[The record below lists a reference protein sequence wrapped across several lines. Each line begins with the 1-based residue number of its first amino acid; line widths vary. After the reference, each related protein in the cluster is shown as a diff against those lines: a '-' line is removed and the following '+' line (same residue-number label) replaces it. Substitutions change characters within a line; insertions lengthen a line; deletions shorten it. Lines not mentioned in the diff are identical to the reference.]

1 MDQIVQAPIE
11 KHAAPPV
18 VPEEKAPTIN
28 RRRWENFKR
37 HRRGYWSMW
46 IFMILFVLSL
56 FAELIANNK
65 PFLVSYDGKWH
76 YPIFQFYPETA
87 FGGEFETEANYR
99 DPEVQRLIKEKN
111 GYVLWPLI
119 PFHHSTINY
128 DVPTPAPS
136 KPTWMYTEDECKAA
150 AAKKGAAGC
159 SGLDQNWLGTDTA
172 ARDVT
177 ARMIYGFR
185 ISVIFGLTLTI
196 LSSIIGIA
204 AGAVQGYFGG
214 WVDLLFQRF
223 IEIWTSIPT
232 LYVLLIVAAVL
243 PQGFWVLLGI
253 LLLFSW
259 TSLVGVVRAEF
270 LRTRNFEYVQ
280 AARALGVSNS
290 VLMYR
295 HILPNAMIS
304 TLTFMPFIL
313 SGSVMTLTALDYLG
327 YGLPPGSPSLG
338 ELLNQGRNNLQA
350 PWLGIV
356 GFFTVAI
363 LLTLLIFIGEAI
375 RDAFD
380 PRKTF
385 A

>member
-1 MDQIVQAPIE
+1 MDQIVQVPLE
-11 KHAAPPV
+11 KHAAPPA
-18 VPEEKAPTIN
+18 VPEEKVPTIN

-177 ARMIYGFR
+177 AR
-185 ISVIFGLTLTI
+185 
-196 LSSIIGIA
+196 
-204 AGAVQGYFGG
+204 
-214 WVDLLFQRF
+214 
-223 IEIWTSIPT
+223 
-232 LYVLLIVAAVL
+232 LI
-243 PQGFWVLLGI
+243 
-253 LLLFSW
+253 
-259 TSLVGVVRAEF
+259 
-270 LRTRNFEYVQ
+270 
-280 AARALGVSNS
+280 
-290 VLMYR
+290 
-295 HILPNAMIS
+295 
-304 TLTFMPFIL
+304 
-313 SGSVMTLTALDYLG
+313 
-327 YGLPPGSPSLG
+327 
-338 ELLNQGRNNLQA
+338 
-350 PWLGIV
+350 
-356 GFFTVAI
+356 
-363 LLTLLIFIGEAI
+363 
-375 RDAFD
+375 
-380 PRKTF
+380 
-385 A
+385 